1 MLVMDRN
8 LMLLVDLSSC
18 RIFVY
23 LFVCSDDNVKANGGP
38 CIIQSQAF
46 FFLFLKDEHYLH
58 SIHEDHRPGVPWS
71 P

>member
-1 MLVMDRN
+1 MSKLKVKKQVMR
-8 LMLLVDLSSC
+8 VVVV
-18 RIFVY
+18 IFVY

-38 CIIQSQAF
+38 YSESSF

-58 SIHEDHRPGVPWS
+58 FIHEDHRPGVPWS